1 MHTFSCALERSSM
14 GYFFSLPQH
23 DSDLKARKDRDMP
36 LGPAFNDAAF
46 LRLERQIASD
56 IWKAVLPTSSS
67 MQRLERALRSDH
79 YIFSLLL
86 SLSLS
91 HTFSEFDLVP
101 IHYFASV
108 HTFVHAAPAS
118 IRLLCILNNSKTAYH
133 YHALYQIQSFPGF
146 YSVSS

>member
-1 MHTFSCALERSSM
+1 M

-23 DSDLKARKDRDMP
+23 DSDLKTRTYWNMP

-67 MQRLERALRSDH
+67 MQRMERALRSGH

-101 IHYFASV
+101 IHYFVSLR
-108 HTFVHAAPAS
+108 TLVHAAPAS
-118 IRLLCILNNSKTAYH
+118 IRLLCILNR
-133 YHALYQIQSFPGF
+133 
-146 YSVSS
+146 